1 MEPVVNTSEVSPMTN
16 SRLTEPSTSSLSE
29 VVRFESVR
37 KLSTLVAQPLRFVA
51 FWAAVGLPFLY
62 LPLLHGGLSGDR
74 LVVFVGLI
82 VANVAALLLG
92 HDHRR

>member
-1 MEPVVNTSEVSPMTN
+1 MSNTQLP
-16 SRLTEPSTSSLSE
+16 EPSASSLSE

-62 LPLLHGGLSGDR
+62 LPLLYGGLQGDR
-74 LVVFVGLI
+74 LLVFGGLI